1 MPSSF
6 MIFVYDETGKTLLR
20 RNADWIEKGLIIK
33 FNQNES
39 IGVDSFISLL
49 VAVAAA
55 PAVDL
60 TPHAIPH
67 AIPAAVS
74 HSLGLPEAVGC
85 AHSKSQTG
93 PGGSHRSLRLMFI
106 KSV

>member
-1 MPSSF
+1 MTRQERPCSEE
-6 MIFVYDETGKTLLR
+6 MQTGSKR
-20 RNADWIEKGLIIK
+20 RLIIK

-39 IGVDSFISLL
+39 VGVDSFISLL